1 MNSNAYKVLLALYW
15 CCSRALPLSH
25 SAAAVPQLTKIHC
38 PPLNC
43 PTPWRTLIEEG
54 FIQNRRQRSSL
65 LFGGQNCFKFL
76 AGLAC
81 LHHDYMYEEKE
92 DLHQDDKKKKINCTS
107 MK

>member
-43 PTPWRTLIEEG
+43 RPPAAYSHRRRIFTEEKAKVVAAVWG
-54 FIQNRRQRSSL
+54 TEFIQ
-65 LFGGQNCFKFL
+65 FL
-76 AGLAC
+76 AALAV
-81 LHHDYMYEEKE
+81 
-92 DLHQDDKKKKINCTS
+92 CTR
-107 MK
+107 MI